1 LKNRIEALE
10 GYVKVLEKK
19 LAHCGQSH
27 GGLGEESI
35 MKLEMGLSPTLSF
48 SPPID
53 DMDDM
58 ESLVDSE
65 LDEDICAPTKHLVLE
80 ADDLQLY
87 GPTSIFRL
95 APKPPISR
103 FPDMAEITSE
113 TYILLVDG
121 ADLSTYNPDFDWS
134 RYLPVEV
141 PLERQEHDKL
151 LDLLFKFFTSWCL
164 RIVPFLFLRDMY
176 RVLRVPRSHTPPKT
190 PHYSPMLH
198 NALMSLAT
206 AFSDQPRIRDLNSRQ
221 YFARRAK
228 EYIESECQRPNI
240 SVVHALS
247 ILASFHSSQG
257 DQTLGYMYFG
267 MSGRMSQALG
277 LGVDCSPWV
286 KSGLITRDEM
296 LDRNWAHWTTFSND
310 VCWSLYVG
318 RDFCV
323 SSPTDLQRIP
333 VPFVDSGFDQIP
345 WHHPASNIDPQP
357 NYLSR
362 TFVETCELLR
372 IARRI
377 MDVVNGLTNPG
388 TRQEITQ
395 ELISKIDVQ
404 LNGWKE
410 GLAPE
415 VDITSSSRATAL
427 PHRIML
433 HAAYWWLF
441 ILLHRPFYR
450 RARVAHNG
458 EKDIDHVKLCNRAA
472 ENIMELA
479 ETYRTLYS
487 LRYVSVTWIQVV
499 FSAGTVFILS
509 AVQAT
514 SGSRLAHVSLNH
526 SLSQVDLCIQYLTE
540 TGRSWNCANNIAGIL
555 KSLRKEQLIPRL
567 NMRSIDESRISSSR
581 KGNGTSLHSA
591 ISEDIKPPLTGSPV
605 DSNAATADEDV
616 HSVTSS
622 PTDISNLTNSFHP
635 EWELGRGGG
644 MPLIWNDPMASIT
657 GQQWGS
663 NDLPFNQMGVSS
675 GLSGMDILRQDFGGF
690 PGLTGGETLPT
701 QPFMPFGMPG
711 SSGPDADYYQQQ
723 YGFSQDHSQDQP
735 RQLTE
740 EDVEALNLFLNEHQ
754 HPG

>member
-1 LKNRIEALE
+1 ME
-10 GYVKVLEKK
+10 
-19 LAHCGQSH
+19 
-27 GGLGEESI
+27 
-35 MKLEMGLSPTLSF
+35 
-48 SPPID
+48 
-53 DMDDM
+53 DM
-58 ESLVDSE
+58 ESLVESE
-65 LDEDICAPTKHLVLE
+65 FDEDICAPTKHLVLE
-80 ADDLQLY
+80 DDDLQLY

-95 APKPPISR
+95 APKTPTAVHSR
-103 FPDMAEITSE
+103 FPDTENTSE
-113 TYILLVDG
+113 TYILLVEG
-121 ADLSTYNPDFDWS
+121 ADLSSYNPDFDWS
-134 RYLPVEV
+134 RYLPTEV
-141 PLERQEHDKL
+141 PMERQEHDRL

-164 RIVPFLFLRDMY
+164 RIVPVLFLRDMY

-206 AFSDQPRIRDLNSRQ
+206 AFSDQTRIRDLNSRQ
-221 YFARRAK
+221 YFARKAK
-228 EYIESECQRPNI
+228 DYIEAECQRPNI

-257 DQTLGYMYFG
+257 DQTLGYLYFG

-323 SSPTDLQRIP
+323 SSPSDLQRIP
-333 VPFVDSGFDQIP
+333 VPFVDSGFDQIS
-345 WHHPASNIDPQP
+345 WHYPPSNIEAQP
-357 NYLSR
+357 NYLSK

-388 TRQEITQ
+388 IRQEITQ

-450 RARVAHNG
+450 RARPAHGG

-479 ETYRTLYS
+479 ETYRSLYS
-487 LRYVSVTWIQVV
+487 LRYVSITWVQVV
-499 FSAGTVFILS
+499 FSAGTIFILS

-514 SGSRLAHVSLNH
+514 SGSRLAHVSLTH

-555 KSLRKEQLIPRL
+555 KNLRKEQLIPRL
-567 NMRSIDESRISSSR
+567 NMRSIDENRISSSNR
-581 KGNGTSLHSA
+581 KGIGLSLQSQ
-591 ISEDIKPPLTGSPV
+591 ISEDVKPPLTASSVGSSSV
-605 DSNAATADEDV
+605 ATMDDDIQ
-616 HSVTSS
+616 SITSS
-622 PTDISNLTNSFHP
+622 PPTDISNLS
-635 EWELGRGGG
+635 GGLRPDWDIG
-644 MPLIWNDPMASIT
+644 SSIPLVWNDTMSMT
-657 GQQWGS
+657 GQQWG
-663 NDLPFNQMGVSS
+663 DLPYNYMGISS
-675 GLSGMDILRQDFGGF
+675 DMSGMDILRQDFGGF

-701 QPFMPFGMPG
+701 QPFMSFGIPG
-711 SSGPDADYYQQQ
+711 PSGADGDYYQHQ
-723 YGFSQDHSQDQP
+723 YGFSQEQQP

-740 EDVEALNLFLNEHQ
+740 QDVEALNHFLSQQQ
-754 HPG
+754 HTG